1 VRPASNPM
9 QLGKTAAAAAIALLS
24 AVAALLVSPVAAA
37 QGMVTTCV
45 KVTASR
51 DDAKD
56 LERLVK
62 SEVARHPTHVV
73 AEGDC
78 RTRLEVELIEVKEG
92 RFLTGRIGSQV
103 PHRVRIEGKEGLV
116 PALDEL
122 LRVVLH
128 NDPITLEGPR
138 RQSWLSGSVDQLRR
152 KGQNLYGVE
161 VFEWAAVLDG
171 NVRQMPG
178 VALRLRREIGAWHV
192 GLRLAGALW
201 PEPMRQGEL
210 EPALHIAAHAEVA
223 TFGSA
228 LADVSAYASALV
240 GVEYQRF
247 RGPAPLLGDGAY
259 GSAAGTGLSFGLRGG
274 VEVLRTTDMRFDLF
288 VQALFPVF
296 RTKDDD
302 GGVMRQWVPSA
313 MAGGGIAF

>member
-1 VRPASNPM
+1 VRQRTDHVWVRKMLAR
-9 QLGKTAAAAAIALLS
+9 AAISILAI
-24 AVAALLVSPVAAA
+24 AALLCHRVARA

-45 KVTASR
+45 NVVAAR
-51 DDAKD
+51 DDVDA

-73 AEGDC
+73 VDRDC
-78 RTRLEVELIEVKEG
+78 RTRLEVEIIEVKEG

-103 PHRVRIEGKEGLV
+103 PHRVRIEGKDGLTA
-116 PALDEL
+116 ALEEL

-152 KGQNLYGVE
+152 KGQNLYGAE
-161 VFEWAAVLDG
+161 MFEWIAVAQG
-171 NVRQMPG
+171 NVHQMPG
-178 VALRLRREIGAWHV
+178 FALRLRREFGSWQV
-192 GLRLAGALW
+192 GLRLGGAIW
-201 PEPMRQGEL
+201 PGPMHRSEL
-210 EPALHIAAHAEVA
+210 DPALHVAAHAEVA
-223 TFGSA
+223 KFASA
-228 LADVSAYASALV
+228 LADASAYASALV

-259 GSAAGTGLSFGLRGG
+259 GTASAVGLSLGLRGG
-274 VEVLRTTDMRFDLF
+274 VELLRTTDARFDLF
-288 VQALFPVF
+288 VQVLFPVF
-296 RTKDDD
+296 VTKDDD

-313 MAGGGIAF
+313 QVGGGVAF